1 MPYRSLIPVLLLL
14 MLCSCAKS
22 VPPSPPA
29 PYPKA
34 GTQAPAPSRTPAQSA
49 PPATQRPYTVFGK
62 TYQPLPSAHGYIEEG
77 VASWYG
83 PDFHG
88 RSTACG
94 ERYDMHS
101 MTAAHRILPMHTQ
114 VRVVN
119 LENGRSI
126 VLRINDR
133 GPFAKERIIDLSYAA
148 ARELDIVR
156 RGTARVRV
164 ESLNVVPDD
173 IPGIYYVQTGAF
185 RERDNAMR
193 SKNRLK
199 ASGFTGTRVVEI
211 ELDGLRF
218 FRVQAGTFRGLFAA
232 QEALSTLMREN
243 PAAFILAD

>member
-1 MPYRSLIPVLLLL
+1 MLYRSLVPVLLLL

-22 VPPSPPA
+22 VPPHPPA

-34 GTQAPAPSRTPAQSA
+34 GTPAQTTPRAPSQSV

-62 TYQPLPSAHGYIEEG
+62 TYNPLPSAHGYIEEG

-88 RSTACG
+88 RSTSCG
-94 ERYDMHS
+94 ERYDMHGL
-101 MTAAHRILPMHTQ
+101 TAAHRILPMHTQ

-126 VLRINDR
+126 ILRINDR

-148 ARELDIVR
+148 AKELDIIR

-173 IPGIYYVQTGAF
+173 IPGIYYVQTGAY
-185 RERDNAMR
+185 RERNNALR
-193 SKNRLK
+193 SKSSLE
-199 ASGFTGTRVVEI
+199 ASGFTGTRVVEV
-211 ELDGLRF
+211 EVDGLRF
-218 FRVQAGTFRGLFAA
+218 FRVQAGMFRGLFAA